1 LALAVGSVPE
11 SAESQDTAGQESSTP
26 AISPLAIAKR
36 VLEWRLIVG
45 VLLVGGTVIALSS
58 ISGITGSF
66 PDAVV
71 LVARQFAVGLVVAG
85 LGAVLIPRLL
95 KKDEL
100 KDALVEF
107 VRTDVKRE
115 IKKQTAAIEAQTDKL
130 YAASA
135 SLSALQAA
143 QISRVYTRRGDANSD
158 LARDL
163 EIGSSRIRVLGL
175 SLNDMLGNNAVLPES
190 WRRLSKIIEATGK
203 ADDPTDVKILL
214 IDPNGVGGA
223 LRSEGEGDSGDTT
236 KLAHDVD
243 EALDEL
249 FQLLDKHRENGGGS
263 FDFRL
268 YRIAPQLFFCLTDT
282 VAYVQPYYFQRSTK
296 VRHGEPPLPLIRC
309 EGRDLLD
316 DLRNHFDLI
325 WDFAAVTAE
334 AYRYGHA
341 VGTDQGAA
349 SAAVVSIFSSPQMA
363 ARRMRWMIQDAAKK
377 ASAPKDEAHPDAGRL
392 WVQGNSL
399 DSFFGARETGL
410 YDAVRH
416 AVECGADTRVL
427 LLHPYSTQ
435 AYYRSYRES
444 LLSPGGEGLSFSDYC
459 GSGKHEQSRLVRDT
473 EQTIR
478 QILELRDGKT
488 KIAVQLY
495 STAPFCFLLL
505 TDDRAMVEQYHL
517 GKHDPR
523 DAQIDSRILGKDMP
537 IVEYRRE
544 PRGPLKFRPNRS
556 PYALLESH
564 FNFVWDHDV
573 ARDATE
579 EDVDPRTARSRA
591 CELEL
596 ASLGAAPDLADDLPA
611 SPTPANVLRD
621 AATMIV
627 DLLAP
632 HVHFRG
638 RRRAVDRRL
647 S

>member
-1 LALAVGSVPE
+1 MASAPE
-11 SAESQDTAGQESSTP
+11 RAEPQEAEPQDSAGQDSGP
-26 AISPLAIAKR
+26 PISALKR
-36 VLEWRLIVG
+36 VLEWWFIVG
-45 VLLVGGTVIALSS
+45 VLLVGALVITLSS
-58 ISGITGSF
+58 IGSITHSI

-71 LVARQFAVGLVVAG
+71 LVARQFAVALVVAG

-95 KKDEL
+95 KRDEL
-100 KDALVEF
+100 KDELVKF
-107 VRTDVKRE
+107 VRRDVKRE
-115 IKKQTAAIEAQTDKL
+115 IKEQTKKIEAQTKEL

-143 QISRVYTRRGDANSD
+143 RISRVYTRRGDADLD

-163 EIGSSRIRVLGL
+163 EMGSSQIRVLGL
-175 SLNDMLGNNAVLPES
+175 SLNDMLGNNAVLKES
-190 WRRLSKIIEATGK
+190 WWRLSKIIEANGK
-203 ADDPTDVKILL
+203 AGNQTDVKILL

-249 FQLLDKHRENGGGS
+249 FQLLRKHQDAGGNS

-268 YRIAPQLFFCLTDT
+268 YRIAPQLFVCMTDS
-282 VAYVQPYYFQRSTK
+282 VAYVQPYYFQRSNK
-296 VRHGEPPLPLIRC
+296 VRRGEPPFPFVRC

-316 DLRNHFDLI
+316 DFRNHFDLI

-334 AYRYGHA
+334 AYRYGNA

-363 ARRMRWMIQDAAKK
+363 ARRMQWMIRDAAEK
-377 ASAPKDEAHPDAGRL
+377 ACARDEAHPDAGRL

-416 AVECGADTRVL
+416 AVTCGADTRVL

-435 AYYRSYRES
+435 AYYRSYREC
-444 LLSPGGEGLSFSDYC
+444 LLSQRSKGLSFSDYC
-459 GSGKHEQSRLVRDT
+459 NSGKHEQSRLVQDT
-473 EQTIR
+473 AQTIR
-478 QILELRDGKT
+478 QILELHESYAN
-488 KIAVQLY
+488 IEVQLY
-495 STAPFCFLLL
+495 STPPFCFLLL
-505 TDDRAMVEQYHL
+505 TNDRAMVEQYHL

-544 PRGPLKFRPNRS
+544 PLGPLKFRPNRS
-556 PYALLESH
+556 PYALLASH
-564 FNFVWDHDV
+564 FEFLWDHDV
-573 ARDATE
+573 ARNATE
-579 EDVDPRTARSRA
+579 ADVDPRTARARA

-596 ASLGAAPDLADDLPA
+596 TCGDAAPMSREGLVAGSPATDALRDLAALP
-611 SPTPANVLRD
+611 
-621 AATMIV
+621 V
-627 DLLAP
+627 DLLSPLVDFA
-632 HVHFRG
+632 
-638 RRRAVDRRL
+638 RRVREVDRRL
-647 S
+647 G